1 MKDILTAI
9 AVTLSILVSLGQLD
23 PNMTVG
29 ELIKLYGPQ
38 QQTTSVEREATEV
51 VIPEVMDNEIPKP
64 VEEESRI
71 IINEPATPEA
81 VPTTEPVVP
90 EVTLTI
96 GESAVPEPVPTVE
109 PIEPEV
115 TLTIEPMATTP
126 TVKAYTDADVK
137 AVASVIG
144 AEARGLNAT
153 QKRAVGRC
161 ITNRVDDWGGTIR
174 STVNSGAFVRSN
186 NYTNEDLVLAEEALY
201 RWSTNGPRDL
211 PEGYYYFNGNGEQ
224 NFFRKELSGERL
236 SLM

>member
-29 ELIKLYGPQ
+29 ELINLYGPQ
-38 QQTTSVEREATEV
+38 PQTTSVEREATEV
-51 VIPEVMDNEIPKP
+51 VVPEVMENSIPKP
-64 VEEESRI
+64 TEEAPHI
-71 IINEPATPEA
+71 VINEPVVPEA
-81 VPTTEPVVP
+81 IPTEPITP

-109 PIEPEV
+109 PVTPEV
-115 TLTIEPMATTP
+115 TLTIGDSSYSEADA
-126 TVKAYTDADVK
+126 KAIAKVMH
-137 AVASVIG
+137 
-144 AEARGLNAT
+144 AEAKGLNAV
-153 QKRAVGRC
+153 QKRAVGWC
-161 ITNRVDDWGGTIR
+161 ILNRVEDWGGTIR
-174 STVNSGAFVRSN
+174 GVAESSAFVSSGS
-186 NYTNEDLVLAEEALY
+186 YTEEELALANEVLTS
-201 RWSTNGPRDL
+201 WTVDGPRDL

>member
-1 MKDILTAI
+1 MKELFGAI
-9 AVTLSILVSLGQLD
+9 ALTLSISISIGLLD
-23 PNMTVG
+23 PSMTLGEFVG
-29 ELIKLYGPQ
+29 AYSPQ
-38 QQTTSVEREATEV
+38 PQAVSAEREAAETVTQAENAV
-51 VIPEVMDNEIPKP
+51 PKPEVEVPL
-64 VEEESRI
+64 I
-71 IINEPATPEA
+71 IVNEPATPEA

-211 PEGYYYFNGNGEQ
+211 PEGYYYFNGKGKQ